1 MKGLSFLFKLTL
13 YFKDLYTKLTET
25 YGYPIWAVL
34 TLFVVVTITFGLLL
48 GVLFIILIDFFC
60 PPKKA
65 SNQKWLPT
73 REGPPIKDGLSP
85 KMASDLKE

>member
-13 YFKDLYTKLTET
+13 YFKDVYTQLTET

-34 TLFVVVTITFGLLL
+34 TLFVIVTILIGLLL
-48 GVLFIILIDFFC
+48 GVVFIVIIDFAC

-65 SNQKWLPT
+65 SKD
-73 REGPPIKDGLSP
+73 EIKETQVCSRFF
-85 KMASDLKE
+85 A